1 LPLFTDYDPLPE
13 AAMRVIRFL
22 AILLLLGLAACGST
36 GGAPVAPWIV
46 GHAGPPFPYNS
57 PWCP

>member
-1 LPLFTDYDPLPE
+1 
-13 AAMRVIRFL
+13 MRLIRSL
-22 AILLLLGLAACGST
+22 AILLLLGLAGCGST
-36 GGAPVAPWIV
+36 GGAPVAPWVV